1 MAVATEL
8 SSIGHAVAKPDAW
21 LKATGSATYAGDV
34 RLPGML
40 EARVL
45 RSPYPHARI
54 VSIDT
59 SEAEALPGV
68 FAVVTGKDC
77 TGTRIGRFIRDR
89 HALAREKVLY
99 IGEPVAAV
107 AAMDEETAE
116 RAVQVIE
123 IEYDEL
129 PAVFDLEHALAPD
142 APILHP
148 DLSDYQDA
156 ARSVREGNLRNRVRH
171 EVGDVDAAFREPG
184 AVVYEATYRT
194 PRQNQGFTEP
204 HAAIAQADGTGK
216 VTVWASIKAPFRA
229 RVSIADTLGIP
240 MSRVRLIAPAIGG
253 DFGGKGAAFI
263 EPIVALLAR
272 KAKRPVRLTLS
283 RVEELRAMT
292 SRPTCVMTMKRA
304 ARPDGTLTALESTSL
319 YAVGGVDD
327 TMAGSVNAATSLI
340 GAYRIPNVRLEAT
353 AAYTNNSPSGH
364 VRAPS
369 GPQTAFALESAM
381 DSLARK
387 LGMDPLVFREKN
399 ALHDGDVVPSGHG
412 VLHNSGLEEVIQR
425 GRDWMK
431 RELGPKRPN
440 QGVGIALG
448 LWALHPNP
456 PAVDSAATVKIDVD
470 GSVAVLTGVADQGGG
485 QWTLVAQVA
494 SEVLGIPFD
503 RVSVIA
509 ADTEATPYESGTG
522 GSNTT
527 YRVGNVIR
535 QAAEEARHKL
545 LRVAAERLN
554 VDEEELDL
562 VEGEVIVRADP
573 SKRITIAAAAQAA
586 MASPAG
592 PIVGTSAE
600 GRELEIREHG
610 EEQAERVDA
619 PSFASHIAQIA
630 VDPETGVI
638 DVERYYTAQD
648 VGKALNLLAC
658 KGQIEGGVVFG
669 LGYSLTEEL
678 LSENGQ
684 NLNSNL
690 WEYLLPTAPHVPELT
705 VDVVEVP
712 STFGPF
718 GAKGIGE
725 TPCIPV
731 AAAIANALE
740 DAIGVRVTEAP
751 LTPERVLT
759 AIREQRPD
767 LLTNAE

>member
-1 MAVATEL
+1 MAIATEL

-40 EARVL
+40 EAKVL

-59 SEAEALPGV
+59 TAAEAVPGV
-68 FAVVTGKDC
+68 FAVVTGRDC
-77 TGTRIGRFIRDR
+77 TDVRIGRFIRDR
-89 HALAREKVLY
+89 HALARDKVLY

-107 AAMDEETAE
+107 AAIDEEAAE
-116 RAVQVIE
+116 RAVQLIE
-123 IEYDEL
+123 VEYEEL
-129 PAVFDLEHALAPD
+129 PAVFDLEQALAPG

-148 DLSDYQDA
+148 DLPDYQDA
-156 ARSVREGNLRNRVRH
+156 AKSVREGNLRNRVRH
-171 EVGDVDAAFREPG
+171 DVGDVDAAFKEPG
-184 AVVYEATYRT
+184 VVVYEATYRT

-204 HAAIAQADGTGK
+204 HAAIAQVDGTGK
-216 VTVWASIKAPFRA
+216 ATVWASIKAPFRA

-263 EPIVALLAR
+263 EPIAALLAR

-283 RVEELRAMT
+283 RVEELKAMT
-292 SRPTCVMTMKRA
+292 SRPACVITMKMA
-304 ARPDGTLTALESTSL
+304 ARPDGTLVALDSTSL

-327 TMAGSVNAATSLI
+327 TMAGSVNSATSLI
-340 GAYRIPNVRLEAT
+340 GAYSIPNVRLEAT

-387 LGMDPLVFREKN
+387 LGMDPLEFREKN

-431 RELGPKRPN
+431 RELGPNRPN
-440 QGVGIALG
+440 QGVGVALG

-470 GSVAVLTGVADQGGG
+470 GSVAVLSGVADQGGG

-494 SEVLGIPFD
+494 SEVLGVPFG

-535 QAAEEARHKL
+535 QAAEEARRKL
-545 LRVAAERLN
+545 LRVAAERLK

-562 VEGEVIVRADP
+562 VDGEVIVRSDP
-573 SKRITIAAAAQAA
+573 TRRITIAAAAQAA

-619 PSFASHIAQIA
+619 PSFASHIAQIS
-630 VDPETGVI
+630 VDPETGMI

-648 VGKALNLLAC
+648 VGKALNLLNC

-669 LGYSLTEEL
+669 LGYALTEEI
-678 LSENGQ
+678 LSDSGQ

-718 GAKGIGE
+718 GAKGVGE

-751 LTPERVLT
+751 LTPERVLA

-767 LLTNAE
+767 LLTNAR